1 MNYQAW
7 NAGMKGLTGKNNS
20 TITEAFPNAYNELSK
35 NTGKA
40 DETKVMKFVEEIAK
54 AGYNQD
60 QAMEILQATLAEQ
73 PDFFNK
79 KTPFDRVRQTA
90 ANRGREF

>member
-1 MNYQAW
+1 MW
-7 NAGMKGLTGKNNS
+7 NSGLKSITGKNNS
-20 TITEAFPNAYNELSK
+20 TLSDIAPSGEELSR

-60 QAMEILQATLAEQ
+60 QAMEILQTTLAEQ

>member
-1 MNYQAW
+1 
-7 NAGMKGLTGKNNS
+7 
-20 TITEAFPNAYNELSK
+20 
-35 NTGKA
+35 
-40 DETKVMKFVEEIAK
+40 MKFVEEIAK
-54 AGYNQD
+54 AGYDQD
-60 QAMEILQATLAEQ
+60 QAMEILQTTLAEQ